1 MLENKEELKNK
12 IIYRASYRG
21 SKEMD
26 ILMTKFVKSIINN
39 LNLTEL
45 NELNHLV
52 NLDDE
57 SLINIR
63 NNILN
68 DKVSQTNLIK
78 SFQKFLAA
86 FWCLFSVV
94 LTKSVLEIFNLFEK
108 FIKFSETLSTKTF
121 GSLLTFFA
129 AFSTFCPCSSV
140 PVVKRTSYSSK
151 L

>member
-26 ILMTKFVKSIINN
+26 ILMTKFVKSVINN
-39 LNLTEL
+39 LNLVEL
-45 NELNHLV
+45 NELDHLV

-78 SFQKFLAA
+78 SFQKF
-86 FWCLFSVV
+86 
-94 LTKSVLEIFNLFEK
+94 
-108 FIKFSETLSTKTF
+108 
-121 GSLLTFFA
+121 
-129 AFSTFCPCSSV
+129 
-140 PVVKRTSYSSK
+140 
-151 L
+151 

>member
-1 MLENKEELKNK
+1 MFENKEELKNK

-26 ILMTKFVKSIINN
+26 ILMSKFVKSVINN

-63 NNILN
+63 NNMLN
-68 DKVSQTNLIK
+68 DKISQTDLIK
-78 SFQKFLAA
+78 IFQKF
-86 FWCLFSVV
+86 
-94 LTKSVLEIFNLFEK
+94 
-108 FIKFSETLSTKTF
+108 
-121 GSLLTFFA
+121 
-129 AFSTFCPCSSV
+129 
-140 PVVKRTSYSSK
+140 
-151 L
+151 

>member
-45 NELNHLV
+45 NELDHLV

-68 DKVSQTNLIK
+68 DKVSQTSLIK
-78 SFQKFLAA
+78 IFQKF
-86 FWCLFSVV
+86 
-94 LTKSVLEIFNLFEK
+94 
-108 FIKFSETLSTKTF
+108 
-121 GSLLTFFA
+121 
-129 AFSTFCPCSSV
+129 
-140 PVVKRTSYSSK
+140 
-151 L
+151 